1 MKKVGGV
8 SYYFRAFIYYRL
20 ASHYGNVPILRKRS
34 KEVVPISPEAEV
46 WTFIE
51 EDLGKAI
58 RLLSKADS
66 KWYVSSDGSKCT
78 CCTCSSFPEQD
89 DGCCKLCRSSIS

>member
-34 KEVVPISPEAEV
+34 KRGGSY
-46 WTFIE
+46 
-51 EDLGKAI
+51 
-58 RLLSKADS
+58 LS
-66 KWYVSSDGSKCT
+66 GS
-78 CCTCSSFPEQD
+78 
-89 DGCCKLCRSSIS
+89 